1 MSDSPY
7 DLRDY
12 LFGELTPEQRR
23 EVEHYLKTSSEAR
36 EELEQLKT
44 TQSALLSVP
53 DEEVPRRIAF
63 VSDKVFEPSVGLRLW
78 RQFWDAA
85 PRLAFGLAAILL
97 VTFAGLW
104 WVQPSLTVDRDR
116 WTLAFGE
123 PTHPA
128 ASPAMP
134 AGIAEQLLVL
144 QLVHQALEESEIR
157 QEQIMA
163 AWSPD
168 RGWNPPLSGR
178 RQSLSWGKTHTKLG
192 ECAATGC
199 DLSLAQLT
207 LTRPPI
213 GDHHACTI
221 IGFAATR
228 RRNAVCRPACKRA
241 RPGETTQKSRAFD

>member
-1 MSDSPY
+1 MSNSPY

-36 EELEQLKT
+36 EELAQLKT

-63 VSDKVFEPSVGLRLW
+63 VSDKVFEPSVALRLW
-78 RQFWDAA
+78 RDFWGAA

-157 QEQIMA
+157 QREIMA
-163 AWSPD
+163 RLVAGPGAKSTSEW
-168 RGWNPPLSGR
+168 
-178 RQSLSWGKTHTKLG
+178 KAAVAELG
-192 ECAATGC
+192 EDSYQAW
-199 DLSLAQLT
+199 
-207 LTRPPI
+207 RM
-213 GDHHACTI
+213 
-221 IGFAATR
+221 
-228 RRNAVCRPACKRA
+228 RRNRLRSITRSAH
-241 RPGETTQKSRAFD
+241 FDQTANW

>member
-23 EVEHYLKTSSEAR
+23 EVERYLKTSSEAR

-63 VSDKVFEPSVGLRLW
+63 VSDKVFEPSLGLRLW

-123 PTHPA
+123 QAHRA

-157 QEQIMA
+157 QREIMA
-163 AWSPD
+163 RLVAGPGAKSTSEW
-168 RGWNPPLSGR
+168 
-178 RQSLSWGKTHTKLG
+178 KAAVAELG
-192 ECAATGC
+192 EDSYQAW
-199 DLSLAQLT
+199 
-207 LTRPPI
+207 RM
-213 GDHHACTI
+213 
-221 IGFAATR
+221 
-228 RRNAVCRPACKRA
+228 RRNRLRSITRSA
-241 RPGETTQKSRAFD
+241 QFDLTADW

>member
-1 MSDSPY
+1 MSNSPY

-12 LFGELTPEQRR
+12 LFDELTSEQRR
-23 EVEHYLKTSSEAR
+23 EVEQYLQTSGEAR
-36 EELEQLKT
+36 EELARLKAT
-44 TQSALLSVP
+44 HSALLSVP

-63 VSDKVFEPSVGLRLW
+63 VSDKIFEPSLSLRLW

-97 VTFAGLW
+97 VMFAGLW

-128 ASPAMP
+128 ASPATP

-157 QEQIMA
+157 QREIMVRLVAGPGAKSTSEWKA
-163 AWSPD
+163 AVAE
-168 RGWNPPLSGR
+168 
-178 RQSLSWGKTHTKLG
+178 LG
-192 ECAATGC
+192 EDSYQAW
-199 DLSLAQLT
+199 
-207 LTRPPI
+207 RM
-213 GDHHACTI
+213 
-221 IGFAATR
+221 
-228 RRNAVCRPACKRA
+228 RRNRLRSITRSAH
-241 RPGETTQKSRAFD
+241 FDQTANW

>member
-1 MSDSPY
+1 MSNSPY
-7 DLRDY
+7 DLREY
-12 LFGELTPEQRR
+12 LFDELTPEQRR

-63 VSDKVFEPSVGLRLW
+63 VSDKVFEPSLGLRLW

-104 WVQPSLTVDRDR
+104 SVRPSLTVDRDG
-116 WTLAFGE
+116 WTLAFGGQA
-123 PTHPA
+123 HPA
-128 ASPAMP
+128 ATPAMP

-157 QEQIMA
+157 QREIMA
-163 AWSPD
+163 RLVAGPGAKSTSEW
-168 RGWNPPLSGR
+168 
-178 RQSLSWGKTHTKLG
+178 KAAVAELG
-192 ECAATGC
+192 EDSYQAW
-199 DLSLAQLT
+199 
-207 LTRPPI
+207 RM
-213 GDHHACTI
+213 
-221 IGFAATR
+221 
-228 RRNAVCRPACKRA
+228 RRNRLRSITRSAH
-241 RPGETTQKSRAFD
+241 FDQTANW

>member
-1 MSDSPY
+1 MSNSPY

-44 TQSALLSVP
+44 THSALLSVP

-63 VSDKVFEPSVGLRLW
+63 VSDKVFEPSLGLRLW
-78 RQFWDAA
+78 RQFWGAA

-157 QEQIMA
+157 QREIMTRLVAGPGAKSTSEWKA
-163 AWSPD
+163 AVAE
-168 RGWNPPLSGR
+168 
-178 RQSLSWGKTHTKLG
+178 LG
-192 ECAATGC
+192 EDSYQAW
-199 DLSLAQLT
+199 
-207 LTRPPI
+207 RM
-213 GDHHACTI
+213 
-221 IGFAATR
+221 
-228 RRNAVCRPACKRA
+228 RRNRLRSITRSAH
-241 RPGETTQKSRAFD
+241 FDQTANW

>member
-7 DLRDY
+7 DLREY
-12 LFGELTPEQRR
+12 LFDELTPEQRR
-23 EVEHYLKTSSEAR
+23 EVEQYLKTSGKASD
-36 EELEQLKT
+36 ELEQLKT
-44 TQSALLSVP
+44 THSALLSVP

-63 VSDKVFEPSVGLRLW
+63 VSDKVFEPSLGLRLW

-97 VTFAGLW
+97 VMFAGLW

-157 QEQIMA
+157 QREIMA
-163 AWSPD
+163 RLVA
-168 RGWNPPLSGR
+168 
-178 RQSLSWGKTHTKLG
+178 RQGVESASEWKAAVAELG
-192 ECAATGC
+192 EDSYQAW
-199 DLSLAQLT
+199 
-207 LTRPPI
+207 RM
-213 GDHHACTI
+213 
-221 IGFAATR
+221 
-228 RRNAVCRPACKRA
+228 RRNRLRSITRSAH
-241 RPGETTQKSRAFD
+241 FDQTANW

>member
-144 QLVHQALEESEIR
+144 QLVHQTLEESEIR

-163 AWSPD
+163 RLVA
-168 RGWNPPLSGR
+168 
-178 RQSLSWGKTHTKLG
+178 RQGVESASEWKAAVAELG
-192 ECAATGC
+192 EDSYQAW
-199 DLSLAQLT
+199 
-207 LTRPPI
+207 RM
-213 GDHHACTI
+213 
-221 IGFAATR
+221 
-228 RRNAVCRPACKRA
+228 RRNRLRSITRSAH
-241 RPGETTQKSRAFD
+241 FDQTANW